1 MISILS
7 RFSSILLAKL
17 DDSSC
22 ESTTS
27 MLTEEIRNEMLEC
40 MFECLS
46 SKADIQTN
54 LWDKIFEAPCLQTL
68 WYLRVDLMAFL
79 SFHYGEKTA
88 RKLVAPIT
96 DRFHGVL
103 KG

>member
-54 LWDKIFEAPCLQTL
+54 LWDKVFEAPSLQTL
-68 WYLRVDLMAFL
+68 WYLRVDLMTFL
-79 SFHYGEKTA
+79 SFHHGEAIA
-88 RKLVAPIT
+88 RRLVEPIT
-96 DRFHGVL
+96 ERFHGIL